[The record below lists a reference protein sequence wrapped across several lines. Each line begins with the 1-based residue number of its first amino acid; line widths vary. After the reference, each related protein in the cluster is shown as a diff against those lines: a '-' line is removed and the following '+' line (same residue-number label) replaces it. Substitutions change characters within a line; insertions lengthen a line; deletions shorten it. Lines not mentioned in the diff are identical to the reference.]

1 MTIME
6 LIAFFSP
13 DIIRNHR
20 EKEKKRMEHKSNVF
34 LEQEKISVLMRKFA
48 IPCIISL
55 LIAAL
60 YNIVDQIF
68 IANATYL
75 GSYGNAANN
84 VVFPLTIVAL
94 AIAGQILTAF
104 LAVWYLFHMKAVK
117 PDISGQAA
125 SLVRLYSILSVRRQ
139 DL

>member
-60 YNIVDQIF
+60 IISWIKSLLRMQHILAHTEMLQIM
-68 IANATYL
+68 
-75 GSYGNAANN
+75 
-84 VVFPLTIVAL
+84 
-94 AIAGQILTAF
+94 
-104 LAVWYLFHMKAVK
+104 WYF
-117 PDISGQAA
+117 
-125 SLVRLYSILSVRRQ
+125 R
-139 DL
+139 